1 MGQSTADEFEGMLKE
16 ATKAARQRRKHRRT
30 SRSSTLFHSDSE
42 NSVELP
48 SSGVLCRELHFEDEL
63 NDSGLGNS
71 TLNAAS
77 FSPAILTKDDEGV
90 LQQADHVAKKI
101 CGVSH
106 SSGNSKN
113 HFMEFYGTTGD
124 ENGNFNILGFEQSK
138 LGQHDEDFI
147 PQKDIDLINHL
158 RKDQSSETNSISSY
172 DSSSMDQLTSD
183 EFENLLKGATRAA
196 RRRRKHRRS
205 CRRRSSL
212 SHSDSEISAILPA
225 DNVLCRELYFE
236 DELDDIGLEDS
247 TLHASSFL
255 LNISDKDS
263 EEVFHQDNHEN
274 NEALDDAKIVQS
286 SLWAR
291 FFNSPWTC
299 VLLPTAI
306 SIGVYLMIKL
316 AHEAFPTIL

>member
-1 MGQSTADEFEGMLKE
+1 
-16 ATKAARQRRKHRRT
+16 
-30 SRSSTLFHSDSE
+30 
-42 NSVELP
+42 
-48 SSGVLCRELHFEDEL
+48 
-63 NDSGLGNS
+63 
-71 TLNAAS
+71 
-77 FSPAILTKDDEGV
+77 
-90 LQQADHVAKKI
+90 
-101 CGVSH
+101 
-106 SSGNSKN
+106 
-113 HFMEFYGTTGD
+113 
-124 ENGNFNILGFEQSK
+124 
-138 LGQHDEDFI
+138 
-147 PQKDIDLINHL
+147 
-158 RKDQSSETNSISSY
+158 
-172 DSSSMDQLTSD
+172 MDQLTSD
-183 EFENLLKGATRAA
+183 EFEALLKGATRAA

-236 DELDDIGLEDS
+236 DELDDTGLEDS

-291 FFNSPWTC
+291 FFSSPWTC

-306 SIGVYLMIKL
+306 SIGVYIMIKS